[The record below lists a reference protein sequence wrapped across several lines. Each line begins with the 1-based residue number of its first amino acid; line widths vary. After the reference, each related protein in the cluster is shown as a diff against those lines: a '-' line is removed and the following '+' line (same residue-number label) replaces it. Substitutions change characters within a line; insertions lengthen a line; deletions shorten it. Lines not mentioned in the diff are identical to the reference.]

1 MKFKKVLGGYSPKQV
16 DDYIRD
22 LTQKHEQVR
31 LAQKQYLDE
40 LTDENYQLRQKVKQF
55 EQDEQAI
62 SKSLIESQKLAS
74 ELKNDAVHFSEL
86 VLSRAKVFYA
96 TWQAYAKTLVATL
109 DEQELLQFNRLMAK
123 IEHIIN
129 AYEGKNVQTDVQ
141 TIVDKAEQTDV
152 VEAPTEQVVEQADV
166 QTEVATDVAEIPTET
181 PADTTVEQPAE
192 EPVDLVPSETT
203 MGVYANPIQKVEQAG
218 QVIDLKE
225 LTKVDDSL
233 EQLCIDLGLIDPQ
246 DDE

>member
-16 DDYIRD
+16 DEYIRN

-31 LAQKQYLDE
+31 LDQKQHLDE

-62 SKSLIESQKLAS
+62 SKSLIESQKLAA
-74 ELKNDAVHFSEL
+74 ELKNDAVRFSDL

-109 DEQELLQFNRLMAK
+109 DDQELLQFGRLMAK
-123 IEHIIN
+123 IERLIN
-129 AYEGKNVQTDVQ
+129 AYEGKNVHADVK
-141 TIVDKAEQTDV
+141 TIVDQAQQTDDLTEQPQEQTV
-152 VEAPTEQVVEQADV
+152 DV
-166 QTEVATDVAEIPTET
+166 QTEVAVTQAPAEPTAET
-181 PADTTVEQPAE
+181 P
-192 EPVDLVPSETT
+192 DLAPSATT
-203 MGVYANPIQKVEQAG
+203 MGVYANPIDKVEQAG
-218 QVIDLKE
+218 QVIDLRE

-233 EQLCIDLGLIDPQ
+233 EQLCIDLGLITPQ
-246 DDE
+246 DGE